1 MKSKFEGQL
10 PKPYSRSPHGTRV
23 FPSHMNDAN
32 LEEPSR
38 YVRAC
43 YVVLSLLKT
52 AIVAVTVIK
61 LFYVK
66 FQSLI
71 FSMLFSAVNVVCASK

>member
-38 YVRAC
+38 YVSVC
-43 YVVLSLLKT
+43 HVVLPLLET
-52 AIVAVTVIK
+52 AIVVVTVVD
-61 LFYVK
+61 LFLCHISV
-66 FQSLI
+66 I
-71 FSMLFSAVNVVCASK
+71 N